1 MEIEDEEQK
10 QNKINELDKKFQESS
25 KKMEVEKEKE
35 KEKEKQSSLNKNKT
49 ESSSKIK
56 LPKNMNTINLIVLGM
71 AGSGKTTFVQKLE
84 EEIANKDKESYI
96 INLDPAVM
104 DTLYEPNLDI
114 RDTVKYKEVML
125 SNNLGP
131 NGAILTCLNLFSTN
145 IDKVISIL
153 ETKEDLDFVVMDT
166 PGQLEVFSWSA
177 SGKLISDS
185 FSILFPSI
193 LIYIIDMPRCNN
205 PNTFSSNM
213 LYALSIMYKMK
224 LPLLIAFN
232 KADIAKDSKVIEWMD
247 DYESLQ
253 TALKKKDDYMSTF
266 SSSLS
271 LLLNEFYKTIK
282 FVKVSSKTG
291 EGFDDLIKKCEEIK
305 QKYQEEVLDTE

>member
-1 MEIEDEEQK
+1 MKDKEQK
-10 QNKINELDKKFQESS
+10 LNELDKKFKEASN
-25 KKMEVEKEKE
+25 KMEIEKEETE
-35 KEKEKQSSLNKNKT
+35 KKNNSSINIEKKDDQK
-49 ESSSKIK
+49 KIK
-56 LPKNMNTINLIVLGM
+56 LPKNMSTINLIVLGM
-71 AGSGKTTFVQKLE
+71 AGSGKTTFVEKLE

-114 RDTVKYKEVML
+114 RDTVKYKEVMA

-145 IDKVISIL
+145 IDKVVSIL
-153 ETKEDLDFVVMDT
+153 EPKTDLDFIVIDT

-232 KADIAKDSKVIEWMD
+232 KADLAKDSKVTEWMD

-253 TALKKKDDYMSTF
+253 NELKKKDDYMSTF

-291 EGFDDLIKKCEEIK
+291 EGFDELIKMCEDIK
-305 QKYQEEVLDTE
+305 SKYQDEVLDTQ

>member
-1 MEIEDEEQK
+1 MEIEEEDQK

-25 KKMEVEKEKE
+25 KKMQEEKEN
-35 KEKEKQSSLNKNKT
+35 QSSINMNKT
-49 ESSSKIK
+49 ESTQKIK

-104 DTLYEPNLDI
+104 DTLY
-114 RDTVKYKEVML
+114 VML

-153 ETKEDLDFVVMDT
+153 ESKEDLDFVVMDT

-193 LIYIIDMPRCNN
+193 LIYIIDMPRCSN

-232 KADIAKDSKVIEWMD
+232 KADIAKDSKVTEWMD

-253 TALKKKDDYMSTF
+253 AVLKKKDDYMSTF

-271 LLLNEFYKTIK
+271 LLLAEFYKTIK

-305 QKYQEEVLDTE
+305 QKYQEEVLDTQ

>member
-1 MEIEDEEQK
+1 MESNKMEIEEEEKQK
-10 QNKINELDKKFQESS
+10 KINELDKKFQENFEKAQQE
-25 KKMEVEKEKE
+25 KKKENE
-35 KEKEKQSSLNKNKT
+35 NKNKIN
-49 ESSSKIK
+49 EEKSKIK
-56 LPKNMNTINLIVLGM
+56 LPKNMKTINLIVLGM

-114 RDTVKYKEVML
+114 RDTIKYKEVMT

-131 NGAILTCLNLFSTN
+131 NGAILTSLNLFSTN

-153 ETKEDLDFVVMDT
+153 ESKNDLDFVVIDT

-177 SGKLISDS
+177 SGKLITDS
-185 FSILFPSI
+185 FSIIFPSI
-193 LIYIIDMPRCNN
+193 LIYIIDIPRCNN

-224 LPLLIAFN
+224 LPLMIAFN
-232 KADIAKDSKVIEWMD
+232 KVDVTKDNKVIEWMQD
-247 DYESLQ
+247 FQSLQ
-253 TALKKKDDYMSTF
+253 DALRKKDDYISTF

-271 LLLNEFYKTIK
+271 LLLAEFYKTIK
-282 FVKVSSKTG
+282 YVSISSKTG
-291 EGFDDLIKKCEEIK
+291 EGFDELISKCEEIRK
-305 QKYQEEVLDTE
+305 KYQEEVLEAQ

>member
-1 MEIEDEEQK
+1 MEDKEQK
-10 QNKINELDKKFQESS
+10 LNELDKKF
-25 KKMEVEKEKE
+25 KEA
-35 KEKEKQSSLNKNKT
+35 SNKT
-49 ESSSKIK
+49 EIEKEETEKKNNSSINIEKKDDQKKIK
-56 LPKNMNTINLIVLGM
+56 LPKNMSTINLIVLGM
-71 AGSGKTTFVQKLE
+71 AGSGKTTFVEKLE

-114 RDTVKYKEVML
+114 RDTVKYKEVMA

-145 IDKVISIL
+145 IDKVVSIL
-153 ETKEDLDFVVMDT
+153 EPKTDLDFIVIDT

-232 KADIAKDSKVIEWMD
+232 KADLAKDSKVTEWMD

-253 TALKKKDDYMSTF
+253 AVLKKKDDYMSTF

-305 QKYQEEVLDTE
+305 QKYQEEVLDTQ

>member
-1 MEIEDEEQK
+1 MEDKEQK
-10 QNKINELDKKFQESS
+10 LNELDKKFKEASN
-25 KKMEVEKEKE
+25 KMEIEKEETE
-35 KEKEKQSSLNKNKT
+35 KKNNSSINIEKKDDQK
-49 ESSSKIK
+49 KIK
-56 LPKNMNTINLIVLGM
+56 LPKNMSIINLIVLGM
-71 AGSGKTTFVQKLE
+71 AGSGKTTFVEKLE

-114 RDTVKYKEVML
+114 RDTVKYKEVMA

-145 IDKVISIL
+145 IDKVVSIL
-153 ETKEDLDFVVMDT
+153 EPKTDLDFIVIDT

-232 KADIAKDSKVIEWMD
+232 KADLAKDSKVTEWMD

-253 TALKKKDDYMSTF
+253 NELKKKDDYMSTF

-291 EGFDDLIKKCEEIK
+291 EGFDELIKMCEDIK
-305 QKYQEEVLDTE
+305 SKYQDEVLDTQ

>member
-1 MEIEDEEQK
+1 MEIEEEYQK

-25 KKMEVEKEKE
+25 KKMQEE
-35 KEKEKQSSLNKNKT
+35 KEKEKQSSININKT
-49 ESSSKIK
+49 ESSQKIR
-56 LPKNMNTINLIVLGM
+56 LPKKMSTINLIVLGM

-153 ETKEDLDFVVMDT
+153 ESKEDLDFVVMDT

-193 LIYIIDMPRCNN
+193 LIYIIDMPRCSN

-232 KADIAKDSKVIEWMD
+232 KADIAKDSKVTEWMD

-253 TALKKKDDYMSTF
+253 AVLKKKDDYMSTF

-271 LLLNEFYKTIK
+271 LLLAEFYKTIK

-305 QKYQEEVLDTE
+305 QKYQEEVLYTQ

>member
-1 MEIEDEEQK
+1 MEDKEQK
-10 QNKINELDKKFQESS
+10 LNELDKKFKEASN
-25 KKMEVEKEKE
+25 KMEIEKEETE
-35 KEKEKQSSLNKNKT
+35 KKNNSSINIEKKDDQK
-49 ESSSKIK
+49 KIK
-56 LPKNMNTINLIVLGM
+56 LPKNMSTINLIVLGM
-71 AGSGKTTFVQKLE
+71 AGSGKTTFVEKLE

-114 RDTVKYKEVML
+114 RDTVKYKEVMA

-145 IDKVISIL
+145 IDKVVSIL
-153 ETKEDLDFVVMDT
+153 EPKTDLDFIVIDT

-232 KADIAKDSKVIEWMD
+232 KADSAKASKVTEWMD
-247 DYESLQ
+247 DHESLQ
-253 TALKKKDDYMSTF
+253 NELKKKDDYMSTF

-291 EGFDDLIKKCEEIK
+291 EGFDELIKMCEDIK
-305 QKYQEEVLDTE
+305 SKYQDEVLGTQ

>member
-1 MEIEDEEQK
+1 MESDKMQIDEEEKQK
-10 QNKINELDKKFQESS
+10 QINELDKKFQENY
-25 KKMEVEKEKE
+25 KKAELK
-35 KEKEKQSSLNKNKT
+35 KQSENKNEIK
-49 ESSSKIK
+49 EEKPNIK
-56 LPKNMNTINLIVLGM
+56 LPKNMKTINLIVLGM

-84 EEIANKDKESYI
+84 EELANKDKESYI

-114 RDTVKYKEVML
+114 KDTIKYKEVMT

-145 IDKVISIL
+145 IDKVITIL
-153 ETKEDLDFVVMDT
+153 EGKKDLDYVVMDT

-177 SGKLISDS
+177 SGKIITDS
-185 FSILFPSI
+185 FSLIFPSI
-193 LIYIIDMPRCNN
+193 LIYIVDIPRCNN

-224 LPLLIAFN
+224 LPLILAFN
-232 KADIAKDSKVIEWMD
+232 KVDITKENKVIEWMK
-247 DYESLQ
+247 DYQSLQ
-253 TALKKKDDYMSTF
+253 EALSKKDDYISSF

-271 LLLNEFYKTIK
+271 LLLNEFYQTIK
-282 FVKVSSKTG
+282 YVSVSSKTG
-291 EGFDDLIKKCEEIK
+291 EGFDELISKCEEI
-305 QKYQEEVLDTE
+305 QKKYEEEVLGTQ

>member
-1 MEIEDEEQK
+1 MEIEEDQRQK
-10 QNKINELDKKFQESS
+10 EINELDKKFKENSIKAQQ
-25 KKMEVEKEKE
+25 EKEKE
-35 KEKEKQSSLNKNKT
+35 NKNKIKEEKT
-49 ESSSKIK
+49 LK
-56 LPKNMNTINLIVLGM
+56 LPKNMNIVNLIVLGM

-114 RDTVKYKEVML
+114 RDTIKYKEVMT

-131 NGAILTCLNLFSTN
+131 NGAILTSLNLFSTN

-153 ETKEDLDFVVMDT
+153 ETKKDLDFVVMDT

-177 SGKLISDS
+177 SGKLITDS
-185 FSILFPSI
+185 FSIIFPSI
-193 LIYIIDMPRCNN
+193 LIYIIDIPRCNN

-232 KADIAKDSKVIEWMD
+232 KLDLAKENKVIEWLQD
-247 DYESLQ
+247 FQSLQ
-253 TALKKKDDYMSTF
+253 DALKKKDDYISTF
-266 SSSLS
+266 SSSLC
-271 LLLNEFYKTIK
+271 LLLAEFYKTIK
-282 FVKVSSKTG
+282 YVSVSSKTG
-291 EGFDDLIKKCEEIK
+291 EGFDELLSKCEEIRK
-305 QKYQEEVLDTE
+305 KYEEEVLETQ

>member
-1 MEIEDEEQK
+1 MEDKEQK
-10 QNKINELDKKFQESS
+10 LNELDKKFQEASN
-25 KKMEVEKEKE
+25 KMDIEKEE
-35 KEKEKQSSLNKNKT
+35 SQKQS
-49 ESSSKIK
+49 ESSIKNEKTTDKKAIK
-56 LPKNMNTINLIVLGM
+56 LPKNMSTINLIVLGM
-71 AGSGKTTFVQKLE
+71 AGSGKTTFVEKLE

-114 RDTVKYKEVML
+114 RDTVKYKEVMT

-153 ETKEDLDFVVMDT
+153 EPKKDLDFIVIDT

-177 SGKLISDS
+177 SGKLIADS
-185 FSILFPSI
+185 FSLLYPSI

-232 KADIAKDSKVIEWMD
+232 KSDLAKDSKVIEWMN

-253 TALKKKDDYMSTF
+253 AELKKKDDYMSTF

-271 LLLNEFYKTIK
+271 LLLNEFYKAIK

-291 EGFDDLIKKCEEIK
+291 EGFDELIKMCDDIK
-305 QKYQEEVLDTE
+305 SKYQDEVLDTQ

>member
-1 MEIEDEEQK
+1 MEIEEEQK
-10 QNKINELDKKFQESS
+10 QKEINELDKKFKEADL
-25 KKMEVEKEKE
+25 KKQSEKNENEIKEK
-35 KEKEKQSSLNKNKT
+35 KQ
-49 ESSSKIK
+49 KIK
-56 LPKNMNTINLIVLGM
+56 LPKNMKTINLIILGM

-84 EEIANKDKESYI
+84 EELANKDKESYI

-114 RDTVKYKEVML
+114 KDTIKYKEVMT

-145 IDKVISIL
+145 IDKVLTIL
-153 ETKEDLDFVVMDT
+153 ESKTDLDYIVMDT

-177 SGKLISDS
+177 SGKIITDS
-185 FSILFPSI
+185 FSLIFPSI
-193 LIYIIDMPRCNN
+193 LIYIIDIPRCSN

-224 LPLLIAFN
+224 LPLLLAFN
-232 KADIAKDSKVIEWMD
+232 KVDIAKENKVIEWMQ
-247 DYESLQ
+247 DYQILQ
-253 TALKKKDDYMSTF
+253 EVLSKKDDYMSTF

-282 FVKVSSKTG
+282 YVSVSSKTG
-291 EGFDDLIKKCEEIK
+291 EGFDELINKCEEI
-305 QKYQEEVLDTE
+305 QKKYEEEVLETQ

>member
-1 MEIEDEEQK
+1 MEIEEEEKQK
-10 QNKINELDKKFQESS
+10 KINELDKKFQKNFEKAEQE
-25 KKMEVEKEKE
+25 KKNE
-35 KEKEKQSSLNKNKT
+35 NKNKIN
-49 ESSSKIK
+49 EEKSKIK

-84 EEIANKDKESYI
+84 EEIADKDKESYI
-96 INLDPAVM
+96 INLDPAVI

-114 RDTVKYKEVML
+114 RDTIKYKEVMT

-131 NGAILTCLNLFSTN
+131 NGAILTSLNLFSTN

-153 ETKEDLDFVVMDT
+153 EPKKDLDFVVIDT

-177 SGKLISDS
+177 SGKLITDS
-185 FSILFPSI
+185 FSIIFPSI
-193 LIYIIDMPRCNN
+193 LIYIIDIPRCNN

-232 KADIAKDSKVIEWMD
+232 KVDVTKDNKVIEWMQD
-247 DYESLQ
+247 FQSLQ
-253 TALKKKDDYMSTF
+253 DALRKKDDYISTF

-271 LLLNEFYKTIK
+271 LLLAEFYKTIK
-282 FVKVSSKTG
+282 YVSVSSKTG
-291 EGFDDLIKKCEEIK
+291 EGFDELISKCEEIRK
-305 QKYQEEVLDTE
+305 KYQEEVLETQ

>member
-1 MEIEDEEQK
+1 MEVEEEI
-10 QNKINELDKKFQESS
+10 NKLDKKFKQASIEQ
-25 KKMEVEKEKE
+25 
-35 KEKEKQSSLNKNKT
+35 EKQNSIKNETKDENKN
-49 ESSSKIK
+49 SK
-56 LPKNMNTINLIVLGM
+56 LPKNMKTINLIVLGM

-84 EEIANKDKESYI
+84 EEIANKDQESYI

-114 RDTVKYKEVML
+114 RDTVKYKEVMV

-153 ETKEDLDFVVMDT
+153 ENKSDLDFIVTDT

-185 FSILFPSI
+185 FSLLFPSI
-193 LIYIIDMPRCNN
+193 LIYIIDMPRCSN

-232 KADIAKDSKVIEWMD
+232 KVDIAKDSKVIEWMN
-247 DYESLQ
+247 DYDSLQ
-253 TALKKKDDYMSTF
+253 KVLKKKDDYMSTF

-271 LLLNEFYKTIK
+271 LLLVEFYKTIK
-282 FVKVSSKTG
+282 YVKVSSKTG
-291 EGFDDLIKKCEEIK
+291 EGFDELIKKCVEIRD
-305 QKYQEEVLDTE
+305 KYQDEVLETQ

>member
-1 MEIEDEEQK
+1 MEIEDETQK

-25 KKMEVEKEKE
+25 KKMQEEKE
-35 KEKEKQSSLNKNKT
+35 N
-49 ESSSKIK
+49 ESSININKEESNQKIN
-56 LPKNMNTINLIVLGM
+56 LPKNMQTINLIVLGM

-84 EEIANKDKESYI
+84 EEIANLDKESYI

-153 ETKEDLDFVVMDT
+153 ESKKDLDFVVTDT
-166 PGQLEVFSWSA
+166 PGQLEVFSWRA

-185 FSILFPSI
+185 FSIIFPSI
-193 LIYIIDMPRCNN
+193 LIYIIDLPRCSN
-205 PNTFSSNM
+205 PNTFCSNM

-232 KADIAKDSKVIEWMD
+232 KADIAKDTKVIEWMD

-253 TALKKKDDYMSTF
+253 KVLKTKDDYMSTF

-271 LLLNEFYKTIK
+271 LLLAEFYKTIK
-282 FVKVSSKTG
+282 YVKVSSKTG
-291 EGFDDLIKKCEEIK
+291 EGFDELIKKCEEIK
-305 QKYQEEVLDTE
+305 TKYKEEMLDAQ

>member
-1 MEIEDEEQK
+1 MEIEEEDKKQK
-10 QNKINELDKKFQESS
+10 EINELDKKF
-25 KKMEVEKEKE
+25 KENSIKIQQNKE
-35 KEKEKQSSLNKNKT
+35 DNKNNIKSEKQI
-49 ESSSKIK
+49 IK

-104 DTLYEPNLDI
+104 NTLYEPNLDI
-114 RDTVKYKEVML
+114 RDTIKYKEVMT

-131 NGAILTCLNLFSTN
+131 NGAILTSLNLFSTN

-153 ETKEDLDFVVMDT
+153 EKKDDLDYIVMDT

-177 SGKLISDS
+177 SGKIITDS
-185 FSILFPSI
+185 FSLMFPSI
-193 LIYIIDMPRCNN
+193 LIYIIDIPRCNN

-232 KADIAKDSKVIEWMD
+232 KLDLAKENKVIEWLHD
-247 DYESLQ
+247 FQSLQ
-253 TALKKKDDYMSTF
+253 DALKKKDEYISTF
-266 SSSLS
+266 SSSLA
-271 LLLNEFYKTIK
+271 LLLAEFYKTIK
-282 FVKVSSKTG
+282 YVSISSKTG
-291 EGFDDLIKKCEEIK
+291 EGFDELLSKCEEIRK
-305 QKYQEEVLDTE
+305 KYEEEVLETQ

>member
-1 MEIEDEEQK
+1 MEIEEEQE
-10 QNKINELDKKFQESS
+10 QKINELDKKFQENS
-25 KKMEVEKEKE
+25 KKKQEEKEKE
-35 KEKEKQSSLNKNKT
+35 KKE
-49 ESSSKIK
+49 ESSININNTSEQTKLK

-114 RDTVKYKEVML
+114 RDTVKYKEVMV

-153 ETKEDLDFVVMDT
+153 ESKKDLDFVVMDT

-177 SGKLISDS
+177 SGKLIADS

-232 KADIAKDSKVIEWMD
+232 KVDLAKDSKVIEWME
-247 DYESLQ
+247 DYDSLQ
-253 TALKKKDDYMSTF
+253 NALKKKDDYMSTF

-271 LLLNEFYKTIK
+271 LLLNEFYQTIK
-282 FVKVSSKTG
+282 YVKVSSTTG

-305 QKYQEEVLDTE
+305 LKYKEEVSETQ

>member
-1 MEIEDEEQK
+1 MEIEEEEKQK
-10 QNKINELDKKFQESS
+10 KINELDKKFQENFEKAQQE
-25 KKMEVEKEKE
+25 KKKENE
-35 KEKEKQSSLNKNKT
+35 NKNKIS
-49 ESSSKIK
+49 EEKSKIK
-56 LPKNMNTINLIVLGM
+56 LPKNMKTINLIVVGM

-114 RDTVKYKEVML
+114 RDTIKYKEVMT

-131 NGAILTCLNLFSTN
+131 NGAILTSLNLFSTN

-153 ETKEDLDFVVMDT
+153 ESKNDLDFVVIDT

-177 SGKLISDS
+177 SGKLITDS
-185 FSILFPSI
+185 FSIIFPSI
-193 LIYIIDMPRCNN
+193 LIYIIDIPRCNN

-224 LPLLIAFN
+224 LPLMIAFN
-232 KADIAKDSKVIEWMD
+232 KVDVTKDNKVIEWMQD
-247 DYESLQ
+247 FQSLQ
-253 TALKKKDDYMSTF
+253 DALRKKDDYISTF

-271 LLLNEFYKTIK
+271 LLLAEFYKTIK
-282 FVKVSSKTG
+282 YVSISSKTG
-291 EGFDDLIKKCEEIK
+291 EGFDELISKCEEIRK
-305 QKYQEEVLDTE
+305 KYQEEVLEAQ

>member
-1 MEIEDEEQK
+1 MEIENETQK

-25 KKMEVEKEKE
+25 KKMQEEKE
-35 KEKEKQSSLNKNKT
+35 N
-49 ESSSKIK
+49 ESSINIKKEESNQKIK
-56 LPKNMNTINLIVLGM
+56 LPKNMQTINLIVLGM

-84 EEIANKDKESYI
+84 EEIANLDKESYI

-153 ETKEDLDFVVMDT
+153 ESKKDLDFVVTDT

-185 FSILFPSI
+185 FSIIFPSI
-193 LIYIIDMPRCNN
+193 LIYIIDLPRCSN
-205 PNTFSSNM
+205 PNTFCSNM

-232 KADIAKDSKVIEWMD
+232 KADIAKDTKVIEWMD
-247 DYESLQ
+247 DYENLQ
-253 TALKKKDDYMSTF
+253 KVLKTKDDYMSTF

-271 LLLNEFYKTIK
+271 LLLAEFYKTIK
-282 FVKVSSKTG
+282 YVKVSSKTG
-291 EGFDDLIKKCEEIK
+291 EGFDELIKKCEEIK
-305 QKYQEEVLDTE
+305 TKYKEEMLDAQ

>member
-1 MEIEDEEQK
+1 MEIEEEEKQK
-10 QNKINELDKKFQESS
+10 EINELDKKFQKNFEKAEQE
-25 KKMEVEKEKE
+25 KKNE
-35 KEKEKQSSLNKNKT
+35 NKNKIKD
-49 ESSSKIK
+49 EKSKIK
-56 LPKNMNTINLIVLGM
+56 LPKNMKTINLIVLGM

-114 RDTVKYKEVML
+114 RDTIKYKEVMT

-131 NGAILTCLNLFSTN
+131 NGAILTSLNLFSTS
-145 IDKVISIL
+145 IDKVVSIL
-153 ETKEDLDFVVMDT
+153 ESKDDLDFVVIDT

-177 SGKLISDS
+177 SGKLITDS
-185 FSILFPSI
+185 FSIIFPSI
-193 LIYIIDMPRCNN
+193 LIYIIDIPRCNN

-224 LPLLIAFN
+224 LPLMIAFN
-232 KADIAKDSKVIEWMD
+232 KVDITKDNKVIEWMQD
-247 DYESLQ
+247 FQSLQ
-253 TALKKKDDYMSTF
+253 DALRKKDDYISTF

-271 LLLNEFYKTIK
+271 LLLAEFYKTIK
-282 FVKVSSKTG
+282 YVSVSSKTG
-291 EGFDDLIKKCEEIK
+291 EGFDELISKCEEIRK
-305 QKYQEEVLDTE
+305 KYQEEVLETQ

>member
-1 MEIEDEEQK
+1 MEIEEEEKQK
-10 QNKINELDKKFQESS
+10 EINELDKKFQKNFEKAEQE
-25 KKMEVEKEKE
+25 KKNE
-35 KEKEKQSSLNKNKT
+35 NKNKIK
-49 ESSSKIK
+49 EEKSKVK
-56 LPKNMNTINLIVLGM
+56 LPKNMKTINLIVLGM

-114 RDTVKYKEVML
+114 RDTIKYKEVMT

-131 NGAILTCLNLFSTN
+131 NGAILTSLNLFSTS
-145 IDKVISIL
+145 IDKVVSIL
-153 ETKEDLDFVVMDT
+153 ESKDDLDFVVIDT

-177 SGKLISDS
+177 SGKLITDS
-185 FSILFPSI
+185 FSIIFPSI
-193 LIYIIDMPRCNN
+193 LIYIIDIPRCNN

-224 LPLLIAFN
+224 LPLMIAFN
-232 KADIAKDSKVIEWMD
+232 KVDITKDNKVIEWMQD
-247 DYESLQ
+247 FQSLQ
-253 TALKKKDDYMSTF
+253 DALRKKDDYISTF

-271 LLLNEFYKTIK
+271 LLLAEFYKTIK
-282 FVKVSSKTG
+282 YVSVSSKTG
-291 EGFDDLIKKCEEIK
+291 EGFDELISKCEEIRK
-305 QKYQEEVLDTE
+305 KYQEEVLETQ

>member
-1 MEIEDEEQK
+1 MEDKEQK
-10 QNKINELDKKFQESS
+10 LNELDKKFQEASN
-25 KKMEVEKEKE
+25 KMEIEKEE
-35 KEKEKQSSLNKNKT
+35 SQKQS
-49 ESSSKIK
+49 ESSIKDEKTTDKKTIK
-56 LPKNMNTINLIVLGM
+56 LPKNMSTINLIVLGM
-71 AGSGKTTFVQKLE
+71 AGSGKTTFVEKLE

-114 RDTVKYKEVML
+114 RDTVKYKEVMT

-153 ETKEDLDFVVMDT
+153 EPKKDLDFIVIDT

-177 SGKLISDS
+177 SGKLIADS
-185 FSILFPSI
+185 FSLLYPSI

-232 KADIAKDSKVIEWMD
+232 KSDLAKDSKVIEWMN

-253 TALKKKDDYMSTF
+253 AELKKKDDYMSTF

-291 EGFDDLIKKCEEIK
+291 EGFDELIKMCDDIK
-305 QKYQEEVLDTE
+305 SKYQDEVLDTQ

>member
-1 MEIEDEEQK
+1 MEIEDETQK

-25 KKMEVEKEKE
+25 KKMQEEKE
-35 KEKEKQSSLNKNKT
+35 N
-49 ESSSKIK
+49 ESSININKEEQNQKIRM
-56 LPKNMNTINLIVLGM
+56 PKNMQTINLIILGM

-84 EEIANKDKESYI
+84 EEIANMDKESYI
-96 INLDPAVM
+96 INLDPAVL

-153 ETKEDLDFVVMDT
+153 ESKKDLDFVVMDT

-185 FSILFPSI
+185 FSLIFPSI
-193 LIYIIDMPRCNN
+193 LIYIIDLPRCSN

-232 KADIAKDSKVIEWMD
+232 KADIAKDTKVIEWMD

-253 TALKKKDDYMSTF
+253 NVLKKQDDYMSTF

-271 LLLNEFYKTIK
+271 LLLAEFYKTIK
-282 FVKVSSKTG
+282 YVKVSAKTG
-291 EGFDDLIKKCEEIK
+291 EGFNELIKKCEEIK
-305 QKYQEEVLDTE
+305 IKYKEEMLDAQ

>member
-1 MEIEDEEQK
+1 MESNKMEIEEEEKQK
-10 QNKINELDKKFQESS
+10 EINELDKKFQKNFEKAEQE
-25 KKMEVEKEKE
+25 KKNE
-35 KEKEKQSSLNKNKT
+35 NKNKIK
-49 ESSSKIK
+49 EEKSKIK
-56 LPKNMNTINLIVLGM
+56 LPKNMKTINLIVLGM

-114 RDTVKYKEVML
+114 RDTIKYKEVMT

-131 NGAILTCLNLFSTN
+131 NGAILTSLNLFSTS
-145 IDKVISIL
+145 IDKVVSIL
-153 ETKEDLDFVVMDT
+153 ESKDDLDFVVIDT

-177 SGKLISDS
+177 SGKLITDS
-185 FSILFPSI
+185 FSIIFPSI
-193 LIYIIDMPRCNN
+193 LIYIIDIPRCNN

-224 LPLLIAFN
+224 LPLMIAFN
-232 KADIAKDSKVIEWMD
+232 KVDITKDNKVIEWMQD
-247 DYESLQ
+247 FQSLQ
-253 TALKKKDDYMSTF
+253 DALRKKDDYISTF

-271 LLLNEFYKTIK
+271 LLLAEFYKTIK
-282 FVKVSSKTG
+282 YVSVSSKTG
-291 EGFDDLIKKCEEIK
+291 EGFDELITKCEEIRK
-305 QKYQEEVLDTE
+305 KYQEEVLETQ

>member
-1 MEIEDEEQK
+1 MEDKEQK
-10 QNKINELDKKFQESS
+10 LNELDKKFQEASN
-25 KKMEVEKEKE
+25 KMEIEKEETQK
-35 KEKEKQSSLNKNKT
+35 KN
-49 ESSSKIK
+49 ESSINTEKNIDKKNLK
-56 LPKNMNTINLIVLGM
+56 LPKNMSTINLVVLGM
-71 AGSGKTTFVQKLE
+71 AGSGKTTFVEKLE

-114 RDTVKYKEVML
+114 RDTVKYKEVMT

-153 ETKEDLDFVVMDT
+153 EPKKDLDFIVIDT

-185 FSILFPSI
+185 FSLLYPSI

-232 KADIAKDSKVIEWMD
+232 KSDLVKDSKVIEWMN
-247 DYESLQ
+247 DYSSLEME
-253 TALKKKDDYMSTF
+253 LKKKDDYMSTF

-282 FVKVSSKTG
+282 YVKVSSKTG
-291 EGFDDLIKKCEEIK
+291 EGFDELIKMCEDIK
-305 QKYQEEVLDTE
+305 SKYQDEVFETQ

>member
-1 MEIEDEEQK
+1 MESNKMEIEEEEKQK
-10 QNKINELDKKFQESS
+10 KINELDKKFQENFE
-25 KKMEVEKEKE
+25 KKQQEKKKE
-35 KEKEKQSSLNKNKT
+35 NENKNKIS
-49 ESSSKIK
+49 EEKSKIK
-56 LPKNMNTINLIVLGM
+56 LPKNMKTINLIVLGM

-114 RDTVKYKEVML
+114 RDTIKYKEVMT

-131 NGAILTCLNLFSTN
+131 NGAILTSLNLFSTN

-153 ETKEDLDFVVMDT
+153 ESKNDLDFVVIDT

-177 SGKLISDS
+177 SGKLITDS
-185 FSILFPSI
+185 FSIIFPSI
-193 LIYIIDMPRCNN
+193 LIYIIDIPRCNN

-224 LPLLIAFN
+224 LPLMIAFN
-232 KADIAKDSKVIEWMD
+232 KVDVTKDNKVIEWMQD
-247 DYESLQ
+247 FQSLQ
-253 TALKKKDDYMSTF
+253 DALRKKDDYISTF

-271 LLLNEFYKTIK
+271 LLLAEFYKTIK
-282 FVKVSSKTG
+282 YVSISSKTG
-291 EGFDDLIKKCEEIK
+291 EGFDELISKCEEIRK
-305 QKYQEEVLDTE
+305 KYQEEVLEAQ

>member
-1 MEIEDEEQK
+1 MEDKEQK
-10 QNKINELDKKFQESS
+10 LNELDKKFKESS
-25 KKMEVEKEKE
+25 NKMEIEKEETE
-35 KEKEKQSSLNKNKT
+35 KKNNSSINIEKKDDQK
-49 ESSSKIK
+49 KIK
-56 LPKNMNTINLIVLGM
+56 LPKNMSTINLIVLGM
-71 AGSGKTTFVQKLE
+71 AGSGKTTFVEKLE

-114 RDTVKYKEVML
+114 RDTVKYKEVMA

-145 IDKVISIL
+145 IDKVVSIL
-153 ETKEDLDFVVMDT
+153 EPKTDLDFIVIDT

-232 KADIAKDSKVIEWMD
+232 KADLAKDSKVTEWMD

-253 TALKKKDDYMSTF
+253 NELKKKDDYMSTF

-291 EGFDDLIKKCEEIK
+291 EGFDELIKMCEDIK
-305 QKYQEEVLDTE
+305 SKYQDEVLDTQ

>member
-1 MEIEDEEQK
+1 MEDKEQK
-10 QNKINELDKKFQESS
+10 LNELDKKFQEASN
-25 KKMEVEKEKE
+25 KMEIEKEETK
-35 KEKEKQSSLNKNKT
+35 KKN
-49 ESSSKIK
+49 ESSINTEKNIDKKNLK
-56 LPKNMNTINLIVLGM
+56 LPKNMSTINLVVLGM
-71 AGSGKTTFVQKLE
+71 AGSGKTTFVEKLE

-114 RDTVKYKEVML
+114 RDTVKYKEVMT

-153 ETKEDLDFVVMDT
+153 EPKKDLDFIVIDT

-185 FSILFPSI
+185 FSLLYPSI

-232 KADIAKDSKVIEWMD
+232 KSDLVKDSKVIEWMN

-253 TALKKKDDYMSTF
+253 TELKKKDDYMSTF

-291 EGFDDLIKKCEEIK
+291 EGFDELIKMCEDIK
-305 QKYQEEVLDTE
+305 SKYQDEVFEAQ